1 MKKKFGQHFLTDE
14 LIINKIIDSAKI
26 NFDDILIEIG
36 PGNGALTNK
45 LHTLVKK
52 LILVEYDEKYYNIIK
67 NRYIDASLE
76 IYHEDARNFDYSK
89 ITNNKKNYSIIG
101 NLPYYASNPI
111 IRNILRQKNKPKKMT
126 FMIQKEVAE
135 QICAKEGKFSFLSAY
150 INLFS
155 NAKIIFDVSPKS
167 FNPVPKVVS
176 SVIEIQPLEKNILA
190 NSEIDAFIEFLTFG
204 FKSPRKQIH
213 NSLSDG
219 LFLKLDCSKKIIEKA
234 EIETTR
240 RPSTLTIFEWKK
252 LFHIWL
258 DFDSPKNTPGSI
270 RRK

>member
-111 IRNILRQKNKPKKMT
+111 I
-126 FMIQKEVAE
+126 
-135 QICAKEGKFSFLSAY
+135 LS
-150 INLFS
+150 L
-155 NAKIIFDVSPKS
+155 
-167 FNPVPKVVS
+167 
-176 SVIEIQPLEKNILA
+176 
-190 NSEIDAFIEFLTFG
+190 
-204 FKSPRKQIH
+204 IH
-213 NSLSDG
+213 
-219 LFLKLDCSKKIIEKA
+219 I
-234 EIETTR
+234 
-240 RPSTLTIFEWKK
+240 
-252 LFHIWL
+252 
-258 DFDSPKNTPGSI
+258 
-270 RRK
+270 